1 MVRQFG
7 KRKDCLHMLKKL
19 VAILALCVCLGTYA
33 TYNLSAAQRCC
44 EGEEWLKWS
53 AETQTAYLTALL
65 FGTDRGFGDG
75 CFEGL
80 VQASSSPKEIDERS
94 LRACLNKKPRFGK
107 DIAVYVHKI
116 TSFYQAYPKDR
127 ALTVQQVF
135 REFSDD
141 RDRTAKQVH
150 QKLIVEGRWD

>member
-1 MVRQFG
+1 
-7 KRKDCLHMLKKL
+7 MLKKL
-19 VAILALCVCLGTYA
+19 VAILALCLSLCSYVTQ
-33 TYNLSAAQRCC
+33 TVSAAQICC

-53 AETQTAYLTALL
+53 AETKTAYLAALL

-80 VQASSSPKEIDERS
+80 QASSSPNEIDERA
-94 LRACLNKKPRFGK
+94 LRACLSKRPRFGK
-107 DIAVYVHKI
+107 DIAVYVHRV
-116 TSFYQAYPKDR
+116 TGFYQAYPKDR

-150 QKLIVEGRWD
+150 QKLVVDRRLD

>member
-1 MVRQFG
+1 
-7 KRKDCLHMLKKL
+7 MLKKL
-19 VAILALCVCLGTYA
+19 LAMMTMFLSMCGYVTQ
-33 TYNLSAAQRCC
+33 TVSAAQICC

-80 VQASSSPKEIDERS
+80 VQASSSPKEIDERA

-107 DIAVYVHKI
+107 DIAVYVHKV

-127 ALTVQQVF
+127 SLTIQQVF
-135 REFSDD
+135 SEFSDE

-150 QKLIVEGRWD
+150 QKLVVERRLD